1 MTVFNHSKE
10 TNAKLINF
18 LESII
23 QEGIKLGL
31 NLEDLQKK
39 FKSIKNMAEDGIIR
53 IVLLGS
59 FADGKTTAI
68 AGLLGKLDSTM
79 KIDQDESSDEL
90 TVYRP
95 NGLKKGF
102 EIIDTP
108 GLFGSKSKEVNG
120 KKVKY
125 SDITKK
131 YLSQAHI
138 IIYVCDAVTP
148 LKESHEG
155 VIRWIMRD
163 LKKLDSTVFV
173 INKMD
178 EAGYDLT
185 DDEEFTNGSQIKK
198 QALIDRLKTCINL
211 TPEEVSCLHTVCIA
225 ADPKGRGLQHWFTKM
240 EDYKKRSHIG
250 DLQASIDDIV
260 AHSNARLLSD
270 NAIKASIKDSL
281 MTITKEITK
290 VTPPLENALDDADN
304 SCKDLQQEIRVLE
317 SELAFKKTE
326 IEKRMDDYKA
336 GLYADIRSATL
347 ETVNEVIERTIGG
360 IENGNLTFYIVERNI
375 NSILGSAQ
383 NDINQA
389 FQNANAKFERDFKAQ
404 EEMLN
409 AAAKEGLKYMKNV
422 TINKEQVLAIRDEFF
437 KNIKFKPWGATKL
450 AGNITKWVGRAAG
463 ALTIFLEARNW
474 YKTWKTNKNLDE
486 LKDNLLNDL
495 DKAFKEVY
503 SRFNTKEAFYKNFAS
518 NYETLYQNLKTRE
531 DNVVNLKKSVQELKQ
546 YKTKISGFLKNNAE
560 TVDYQEV

>member
-163 LKKLDSTVFV
+163 LKKL
-173 INKMD
+173 
-178 EAGYDLT
+178 
-185 DDEEFTNGSQIKK
+185 
-198 QALIDRLKTCINL
+198 DRLKTCINL